1 MNESIEPP
9 IGATKIRRSTKKVSK
24 ELKKERKFCQSE
36 VKSIK
41 PISEESKL
49 KTYFESREKAARPSR
64 MRLGTFA
71 PPPIGTH
78 TSEKFLAK

>member
-9 IGATKIRRSTKKVSK
+9 IGVTKIKRSAKKVSK
-24 ELKKERKFCQSE
+24 ELKKEIKSFQSE

-49 KTYFESREKAARPSR
+49 KTYFESRKKAAQRSR

-71 PPPIGTH
+71 SPPIGTDA
-78 TSEKFLAK
+78 SDKFIAK

>member
-9 IGATKIRRSTKKVSK
+9 IGALKIRRLAKKVSK
-24 ELKKERKFCQSE
+24 VLKKERKFCQSE

-41 PISEESKL
+41 PISQESKL
-49 KTYFESREKAARPSR
+49 KTYFESREKAKQSPR